1 MKVKDI
7 LPNEKVDEILIFRS
21 EERLKQ
27 FKTVAEIPQ
36 EMLEREVLQYWLD
49 REDCCGIQDS
59 FIIVLMY
66 GSKE

>member
-7 LPNEKVDEILIFRS
+7 LPNEKVDEILVFRS

-36 EMLEREVLQYWLD
+36 EMLDSEVLKYWLD
-49 REDCCGIQDS
+49 R
-59 FIIVLMY
+59 
-66 GSKE
+66 

>member
-27 FKTVAEIPQ
+27 FKTVAEIPH
-36 EMLEREVLQYWLD
+36 EILESEVLKYWLD

-59 FIIVLMY
+59 FIIVL
-66 GSKE
+66 K

>member
-27 FKTVAEIPQ
+27 FKTVMEIPQ

-59 FIIVLMY
+59 FIIVL
-66 GSKE
+66 K